1 MVRHVELCPTLLA
14 LLQVQVLG
22 QPLEH
27 LLHQALLVVASPP
40 GLALPR
46 EPAGLLEHLLLR
58 ARLMAAGSL
67 ALVLLQVLAR
77 SRVDWPLVVVAP
89 SVVVRDS
96 CPARLACVGQPV
108 FVCQPCGDA
117 RNLFVSL
124 VAAQEIRTCRP
135 LASLRMLPRTL
146 GPSAT

>member
-46 EPAGLLEHLLLR
+46 EPAGLLEHLLHR
-58 ARLMAAGSL
+58 ARLTAAGSL
-67 ALVLLQVLAR
+67 ALA
-77 SRVDWPLVVVAP
+77 
-89 SVVVRDS
+89 
-96 CPARLACVGQPV
+96 
-108 FVCQPCGDA
+108 
-117 RNLFVSL
+117 
-124 VAAQEIRTCRP
+124 
-135 LASLRMLPRTL
+135 LASKSWPVHEWT
-146 GPSAT
+146 GPSSWSHPPLW